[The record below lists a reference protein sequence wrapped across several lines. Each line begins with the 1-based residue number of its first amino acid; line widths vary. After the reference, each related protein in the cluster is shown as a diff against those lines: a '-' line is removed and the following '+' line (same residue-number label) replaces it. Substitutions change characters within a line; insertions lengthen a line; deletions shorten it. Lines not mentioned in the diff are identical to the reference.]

1 MSRSSKD
8 TPNNAK
14 SLLIVNK
21 DIGALKTDTY
31 HSGPV
36 EEKFGIGIKLDE
48 GNFLI
53 SDIVE
58 TGQAYTQGARI
69 GDFLVGINGVDVED
83 CMTTPYSV
91 AEFSAMMKVAQ
102 RPLTLNMNH
111 IRKAAAKARAPPAAP
126 APKQKTSN
134 PMIPVFIMFAI
145 LCAVI
150 IGIWHDDHP
159 IVAGNAPTNS
169 TELGSGAV
177 FGETPYPR
185 HLPVTLPSPL

>member
-1 MSRSSKD
+1 MS
-8 TPNNAK
+8 PFCL
-14 SLLIVNK
+14 SLILFR
-21 DIGALKTDTY
+21 LC
-31 HSGPV
+31 
-36 EEKFGIGIKLDE
+36 L
-48 GNFLI
+48 FLC
-53 SDIVE
+53 
-58 TGQAYTQGARI
+58 RI

-102 RPLTLNMNH
+102 RPLTLNINH
-111 IRKAAAKARAPPAAP
+111 IKKAAAKPRAPPAAP

-159 IVAGNAPTNS
+159 IVAGNAKAAGGVL
-169 TELGSGAV
+169 LGDDYRDA
-177 FGETPYPR
+177 
-185 HLPVTLPSPL
+185 